1 MNELHRLTL
10 TATDM
15 ITFERF
21 GPALGRHVQASGW
34 AITSLIFLEQT
45 PVRLISFANY
55 LASPDLQLLARSP
68 ISKSCVLLGYE
79 NAGTI
84 KCRTS

>member
-34 AITSLIFLEQT
+34 AIASLIFLEQT
-45 PVRLISFANY
+45 TVILISFANNF
-55 LASPDLQLLARSP
+55 ASQDL
-68 ISKSCVLLGYE
+68 
-79 NAGTI
+79 
-84 KCRTS
+84 

>member
-21 GPALGRHVQASGW
+21 GPALERHVQASGW
-34 AITSLIFLEQT
+34 AIASLIFLEQT
-45 PVRLISFANY
+45 PVRLISFVNC
-55 LASPDLQLLARSP
+55 LASPDRCSFRQLLARSP
-68 ISKSCVLLGYE
+68 ISKRQKLCS
-79 NAGTI
+79 T
-84 KCRTS
+84 